1 MWVDYFFVI
10 ITWLILITAS
20 CTTSPGTQATFTPTA
35 IPASPLLPATPT
47 PPPTPTPFGGNLAR
61 LGPLPISCSPGG
73 PAPQNISPD
82 FGPAVGANPVWMGA
96 GAFRKLGPLVLQ
108 WSPSDAVD
116 NHDQYGWSHKFL
128 IVVATSYQGIVTLH
142 GTNMSDG
149 SPVSFGAQDAVTTGK
164 ATTLVL
170 DTRSPTIANR
180 NDQWTQFPG
189 GLDIPKAGCYRLE
202 AQWQRGSWS
211 ITFAAGTVN

>member
-1 MWVDYFFVI
+1 V
-10 ITWLILITAS
+10 
-20 CTTSPGTQATFTPTA
+20 
-35 IPASPLLPATPT
+35 
-47 PPPTPTPFGGNLAR
+47 
-61 LGPLPISCSPGG
+61 
-73 PAPQNISPD
+73 
-82 FGPAVGANPVWMGA
+82 GA

-108 WSPSDAVD
+108 WSPSNAVD

-149 SPVSFGAQDAVTTGK
+149 SPVYFGAQDAVTTGK

-170 DTRSPTIANR
+170 DTRSATIANR

-202 AQWQRGSWS
+202 AQWQRGNWNR
-211 ITFAAGTVN
+211 TFAAGTGN